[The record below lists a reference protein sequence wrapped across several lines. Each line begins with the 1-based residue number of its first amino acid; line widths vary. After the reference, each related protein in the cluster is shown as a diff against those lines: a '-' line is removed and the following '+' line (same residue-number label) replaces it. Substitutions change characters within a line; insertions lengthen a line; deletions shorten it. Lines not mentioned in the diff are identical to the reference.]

1 MNSDSVPTS
10 PGVRELL
17 DKYNLRPRKGL
28 GQNFL
33 ADPNILRKIVEA
45 AELTPDATVLEI
57 GPGLGML
64 TRFLSQAAGRVVAV
78 ELDEALF
85 GLLRQELS
93 GLPNLELVQGDILQL
108 DPAELVKYQI
118 SNDKY
123 QITNDKSQIANNKS
137 QIPNVEP
144 PTSNL
149 QIPISNLQPPISNLQ
164 PPTSNLQSP
173 ISNLQSHSYTVVAN
187 LPYYITSAAIRHVQ
201 EASPPPQRIVLT
213 VQREVAE
220 RIVAAPGELSL
231 LAVSVQFYGRPR
243 IVARIPAG
251 AFVPPPKVDSA
262 VVRIDTHP
270 APPVEVA
277 DVEAFFRVVRAGF
290 GQKRKQIKNSLA
302 AGLGL
307 PAGEAAAALAR
318 AGIDPQRRA
327 QTLSLA
333 EWAGLTREIYR

>member
-1 MNSDSVPTS
+1 MDAVSAPPAS
-10 PGVRELL
+10 PGVRDLL
-17 DKYNLRPRKGL
+17 NKYNLRPRKGL

-45 AELTPDATVLEI
+45 ADLTPDATVLEI

-85 GLLRQELS
+85 SLLRQELS
-93 GLPNLELVQGDILQL
+93 GLSNLELVQGDILQL
-108 DPAELVKYQI
+108 DPAELIKYQI
-118 SNDKY
+118 SSDKY
-123 QITNDKSQIANNKS
+123 QTSGVKRQ
-137 QIPNVEP
+137 
-144 PTSNL
+144 TSNVKSAVSG
-149 QIPISNLQPPISNLQ
+149 QRSAVSSQA
-164 PPTSNLQSP
+164 SP
-173 ISNLQSHSYTVVAN
+173 ISNIQSHSYTVVAN

-201 EASPPPQRIVLT
+201 EANPPPQRIVLT

-307 PAGEAAAALAR
+307 PGGEAAAALDR

>member
-1 MNSDSVPTS
+1 MDAVSPSLTAS

-45 AELTPDATVLEI
+45 ADLTPDATVLEI

-64 TRFLSQAAGRVVAV
+64 TRFLSRAAGRVVAV

-93 GLPNLELVQGDILQL
+93 GLLNLELVQGDILQL
-108 DPAELVKYQI
+108 DPAELVEGQACPPKDAGQ
-118 SNDKY
+118 
-123 QITNDKSQIANNKS
+123 ANV
-137 QIPNVEP
+137 QL
-144 PTSNL
+144 PTSNF
-149 QIPISNLQPPISNLQ
+149 Q

-173 ISNLQSHSYTVVAN
+173 ISNLQSPPYTVVAN

-277 DVEAFFRVVRAGF
+277 DVGAFFRVVRAGF

-307 PAGEAAAALAR
+307 SGGEAADALAR

-333 EWAGLTREIYR
+333 EWAELTREIYR